1 MDRYTAIVAI
11 TSMILGTAA
20 FVAVI
25 AAVVH
30 VRLRKNQGLD
40 MNAVGRLEERLNRI
54 EQGVDAVAV
63 EVERI
68 SEAQRFTTR
77 LRSERQKEQLGA

>member
-77 LRSERQKEQLGA
+77 LLSERQKEQLGA